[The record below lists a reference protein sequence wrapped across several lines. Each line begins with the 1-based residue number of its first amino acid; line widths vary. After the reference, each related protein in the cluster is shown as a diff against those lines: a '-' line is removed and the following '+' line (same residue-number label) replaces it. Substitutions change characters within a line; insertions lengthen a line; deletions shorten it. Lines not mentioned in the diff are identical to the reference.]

1 MILLPP
7 PAAQPATTTN
17 CAVRMEPP
25 RNRGSS
31 KGGKEKRET
40 PIDLGR
46 SLVFRSYLQLLCPSD
61 WSGSQFRPRGIVRAD
76 LLGPRRPLGVLSLG
90 RSSVCFSSSPLLTPP
105 VCLLLL
111 HHYSLP
117 PTYPLCATLPRSL
130 PVVAVEAAADT
141 ALLLLLPPLH
151 RFHLLLLLLLLL
163 LRRQH
168 QQHRHQVPL
177 LLRPRPPQR
186 ETDRPSDRRPSV
198 RAPPPRQS
206 ARLLPQSEMMMM
218 RDLWKPGRKGGREGE
233 ATTPALER
241 TGGRALLP
249 QRIGGRTEE
258 GAHSYSP
265 LPQPGRNKAGMEGGG
280 KLVVTM
286 ERWGTMRWYA
296 RSL

>member
-1 MILLPP
+1 M
-7 PAAQPATTTN
+7 
-17 CAVRMEPP
+17 
-25 RNRGSS
+25 
-31 KGGKEKRET
+31 
-40 PIDLGR
+40 
-46 SLVFRSYLQLLCPSD
+46 
-61 WSGSQFRPRGIVRAD
+61 
-76 LLGPRRPLGVLSLG
+76 
-90 RSSVCFSSSPLLTPP
+90 CFSSSPLLTPP

-141 ALLLLLPPLH
+141 ALLLLLLPSTASISCCCCFSSSSVVITNSTATKSPSPSAP
-151 RFHLLLLLLLLL
+151 
-163 LRRQH
+163 
-168 QQHRHQVPL
+168 VPL
-177 LLRPRPPQR
+177 S
-186 ETDRPSDRRPSV
+186 ERPSERATGVRPSV
-198 RAPPPRQS
+198 PRLPSSPPASS

-241 TGGRALLP
+241 TDGRALLP

-258 GAHSYSP
+258 RAHSYSP